1 MNPFRSKTVVVC
13 DDRRIKIPAV
23 CPETLLR
30 QKYKHTEKWV
40 PHLQKVFCDFQVTI
54 EAVKR
59 GEIVLRNFFAVE
71 MSNSEGGFG
80 FSKTVIEI
88 VGALTSKNYSIFE
101 ALLFRLFT
109 CQNLLEKTSHSSVAE
124 NSTENSRTRFW
135 VQLFMDYH
143 LDLCLYMQ
151 NNDLYSDE
159 QLTDCDQNL
168 GDVFRSALSCHY
180 PSRAKVLHCG
190 ELPQLTPCTDM
201 GNLWYEIKK
210 KKQKSNSLI
219 WTLVHLIASK
229 TQGHKCYNRNLLRII
244 FENFETYPILIE
256 LVRLILHVSLLGN
269 YLHAKV
275 RPPFEIRLQ
284 IRNQFAERKVLN
296 DKNLFLWMM
305 ENEQIVRFAIKEF
318 YTFMVEEQGVLE
330 EILNVNGTWEQLK
343 TSGFRGMDIVRT
355 SISVFPF
362 CGGERFESVKH
373 DLHIVHQKDTL
384 PYTSKLR
391 KGSFLEV
398 VLPKMN
404 EYREMVGTEVFS
416 TGIQCSELLLSEYY
430 ENEEKYILALFYMHQ
445 IIEVRYDKKNRLG
458 SSRLELKWLK
468 CFGITERG
476 YWLFKTLYYDY
487 EHDTLSESAIGN
499 GVNEIYEDNVR
510 NFHLIRV
517 FLKQI
522 QQKLNGETYELSLD
536 YAVNQLAALRAKHH
550 VEPWAS
556 LPPNADLFHYCSV
569 CGKWAN
575 PVTETNE
582 ISHSQNKDTSIKK
595 DKGKM
600 NTFALGYEKATSND
614 GGVLVCGKQKNS
626 IAIKKLMQSQ
636 IYYKEEIKNKKKAKA
651 IRNHKETVRCCDTPL
666 KSIQMLG
673 ICKKIDG
680 IAWALCEKC
689 ATPTT
694 WEGWKMGSGGF
705 TCGNHDPLRL
715 PTNTMFLNAAEQ
727 LFRSSK
733 SPDESEI
740 QKLFCS
746 VSTVDK
752 ELIRCLYCG
761 KEIEQAPTTVTV
773 LRDDKNFVYEDL
785 SLCECHW
792 QKCSKLYEKN
802 RFVKITDVISTI
814 TRIEHFENARC
825 TRRPFKK

>member
-1 MNPFRSKTVVVC
+1 MKPFRSETVVVC
-13 DDRRIKIPAV
+13 DGQRIKIPAV

-30 QKYKHTEKWV
+30 QKFKHTEKWI

-54 EAVKR
+54 EAVRK
-59 GEIVLRNFFAVE
+59 GIIVLRNFFAIE
-71 MSNSEGGFG
+71 MSNSRGDFG
-80 FSKTVIEI
+80 FKKNVIEM
-88 VGALTSKNYSIFE
+88 VGGENSKNYSIFE

-109 CQNLLEKTSHSSVAE
+109 CQNIIEKTSYSSAAGD
-124 NSTENSRTRFW
+124 STKNPRTKFR

-143 LDLCLYMQ
+143 LDVCLYMQ
-151 NNDLYSDE
+151 KNDRYSDL
-159 QLTDCDQNL
+159 QLMDGDENL
-168 GDVFRSALSCHY
+168 GDVFRSALSCYY
-180 PSRAKVLHCG
+180 PSRAKVLYCG
-190 ELPQLTPCTDM
+190 DLPDLTPCIDM

-210 KKQKSNSLI
+210 KKQKSISLI

-244 FENFETYPILIE
+244 FEDFETYPILIE

-284 IRNQFAERKVLN
+284 IRNQFAERDTLN

-318 YTFMVEEQGVLE
+318 YNFMVESQVVLE
-330 EILNVNGTWEQLK
+330 ETLNVTGTWEQLK
-343 TSGFRGMDIVRT
+343 SSGFRGMDIVRT
-355 SISVFPF
+355 TISILPF
-362 CGGERFESVKH
+362 CNEDGFESVKH

-404 EYREMVGTEVFS
+404 EFREVANTGLFS
-416 TGIQCSELLLSEYY
+416 TDVQCSELLLSEYY

-458 SSRLELKWLK
+458 SSRLELRWLK

-499 GVNEIYEDNVR
+499 GIKEIYEDNVR

-517 FLKQI
+517 FLKGI
-522 QQKLNGETYELSLD
+522 QEKLNYETYELSLD

-550 VEPWAS
+550 VEPWDS
-556 LPPNADLFHYCSV
+556 LPPNADLFHYCSI

-575 PVTETNE
+575 PTIETNE
-582 ISHSQNKDTSIKK
+582 ISHSQDKAGSVKK
-595 DKGKM
+595 DKGKT
-600 NTFALGYEKATSND
+600 NTFALGYEKATSNND
-614 GGVLVCGKQKNS
+614 GVLVCGKQKNS
-626 IAIKKLMQSQ
+626 IAIKNLMQSQ
-636 IYYKEEIKNKKKAKA
+636 IYYEETIKNKKKAKA

-666 KSIQMLG
+666 KSVQMLG
-673 ICKKIDG
+673 VCKKIDG

-689 ATPTT
+689 ATPTP
-694 WEGWKMGSGGF
+694 WEGSKMGSNGF
-705 TCGNHDPLRL
+705 TCGNHAPLSL
-715 PTNTMFLNAAEQ
+715 PTNTVFLNAAEK

-733 SPDESEI
+733 NPDKSEI
-740 QKLFCS
+740 QRLFCS
-746 VSTVDK
+746 VPTVDK
-752 ELIRCLYCG
+752 EIISCLYNG
-761 KEIEQAPTTVTV
+761 EEIEDTPKQVTV

-785 SLCECHW
+785 FLCERHW

-802 RFVKITDVISTI
+802 RFVKITIVISTI

-825 TRRPFKK
+825 TRRPLKK